1 MDNTEKILIVGGIAV
16 AGYLAYSKMDEIKQA
31 MAGIGGGGGGVSLS
45 DLFGGITIGGATPGE
60 NLPLAGLGDA
70 FASFKTAI
78 ESGMTGV
85 KIDTT
90 DALKTVKAGGGDL
103 LSKLFGITGGIPGSL
118 SDYWSAI
125 KAPGGGTTIPA
136 KSGVGILDFMANL
149 LSGQYF
155 REFGANLRACGKDI
169 AEGIVSIS
177 PFGWGQVI
185 GYKSYEGIGKYAMTG
200 IAAVTGQI
208 KAPEKIPLFS
218 LGGYL
223 DTLTKGI
230 SNVPPQ
236 STHTGVSTK
245 TPTSPIS
252 LARPPTATEI
262 QSAIKAGTLKLPLD
276 LSKAAV
282 IKK

>member
-16 AGYLAYSKMDEIKQA
+16 AGYLAYSKMDEIKA
-31 MAGIGGGGGGVSLS
+31 AISSAASGGGGISLN
-45 DLFGGITIGGATPGE
+45 LTGMTGE
-60 NLPLAGLGDA
+60 NLSLQGLAE
-70 FASFKTAI
+70 I
-78 ESGMTGV
+78 ISGMSSSSSNLLENLKSGYENVISEYQKT
-85 KIDTT
+85 IENIQTT
-90 DALKTVKAGGGDL
+90 NKDLYDKYLNL
-103 LSKLFGITGGIPGSL
+103 LSTGFSFWPTKT
-118 SDYWSAI
+118 D
-125 KAPGGGTTIPA
+125 KTTITTTTTNG
-136 KSGVGILDFMANL
+136 KEGVGILDFMANL

-155 REFGANLRACGKDI
+155 REFGAN
-169 AEGIVSIS
+169 VSIS
-177 PFGWGQVI
+177 PFEWGQVI

-218 LGGYL
+218 PGGYL

-230 SNVPPQ
+230 SNAPPQ